1 MLSYTVLVGGTYHPA
16 PPILHGGAC
25 GKVHTMTHT
34 HGTHTAHGAYSVNAT
49 ARRTAQRRGKE
60 MTATAAAIFCAYCA
74 ARIAYQRT
82 GHNDKRAAAIAAAI
96 ENGDGAAYRKLTAR
110 DTTAASAEKGLYGIR
125 AAIGKA
131 AADYNRLRGIMDGAA
146 RTAAVYDALATDTS
160 GAALD
165 MFGAAYVAII
175 ERRGHARRA
184 RLDGDTF
191 RAACNAANKVMYAS
205 KARTAR
211 TAGAVETVT
220 TDADGA
226 EHIGYIAV
234 PKYWD
239 VYDALTLADLQ
250 ADIARIAAA
259 CKDRKAG
266 RVLRYLLGGL
276 SQAEI
281 ARRLGVSRAAITY
294 TMRDIR
300 RAYDAINGTTDGKRN
315 AE

>member
-1 MLSYTVLVGGTYHPA
+1 
-16 PPILHGGAC
+16 
-25 GKVHTMTHT
+25 MTHT
-34 HGTHTAHGAYSVNAT
+34 HSTHTAHGAYSVNAT
-49 ARRTAQRRGKE
+49 ARRTAQKRGKE
-60 MTATAAAIFCAYCA
+60 LTATAAALFTAYCA

-82 GHNDKRAAAIAAAI
+82 GHNDKRAAAISAAI
-96 ENGDGAAYRKLTAR
+96 ENNDGAAYRKLTAR
-110 DTTAASAEKGLYGIR
+110 DATAASAEKGLYGIR

-131 AADYNRLRGIMDGAA
+131 IADYNRLHGIMDSAE

-184 RLDGDTF
+184 RLDGETF

-220 TDADGA
+220 TDANGA
-226 EHIGYIAV
+226 EHIGYTAV

-239 VYDALTLADLQ
+239 VYDALELQEIRAYIADIVAVCHNRKAEQYIRLILRRDKKTETLE
-250 ADIARIAAA
+250 DIARIMGVSPRTVDYIAS
-259 CKDRKAG
+259 DVRKAADN
-266 RVLRYLLGGL
+266 VFC
-276 SQAEI
+276 
-281 ARRLGVSRAAITY
+281 T
-294 TMRDIR
+294 
-300 RAYDAINGTTDGKRN
+300 INGKRN

>member
-1 MLSYTVLVGGTYHPA
+1 
-16 PPILHGGAC
+16 
-25 GKVHTMTHT
+25 MTHT
-34 HGTHTAHGAYSVNAT
+34 TNGTKAAGAYSVQAT
-49 ARRTAQRRGKE
+49 ARRTAMRRGKE
-60 MTATAAAIFCAYCA
+60 MTATGAAIFTAYCA

-96 ENGDGAAYRKLTAR
+96 TNDDGAAYRNLTAH

-131 AADYNRLRGIMDGAA
+131 AADYNRLRGTVDGATV
-146 RTAAVYDALATDTS
+146 TAAVYDALNTDTS

-220 TDADGA
+220 TDANGA

-239 VYDALTLADLQ
+239 VYDALTLQDLQ
-250 ADIARIAAA
+250 ADVAQIAAA
-259 CKDRKAG
+259 CKDRKAA
-266 RVLRYLLGGL
+266 RVLRYLLGGV

-294 TMRDIR
+294 TVRDIR
-300 RAYDAINGTTDGKRN
+300 RAYDATHGTTDGKKS

>member
-1 MLSYTVLVGGTYHPA
+1 MKHTFDGTKA
-16 PPILHGGAC
+16 A
-25 GKVHTMTHT
+25 
-34 HGTHTAHGAYSVNAT
+34 GAYSVQAT
-49 ARRTAQRRGKE
+49 ARRTAMRRGKE
-60 MTATAAAIFCAYCA
+60 MTATGAAIFTAYCA

-96 ENGDGAAYRKLTAR
+96 TNDDGAAYRKLTAH

-131 AADYNRLRGIMDGAA
+131 AADYNRLLGQVDGA
-146 RTAAVYDALATDTS
+146 TVTTAVYDALNTDTS

-184 RLDGDTF
+184 RLYSDTF
-191 RAACNAANKVMYAS
+191 RAACNAANKVMYAA
-205 KARTAR
+205 KTKTAR

-220 TDADGA
+220 TDANGA

-239 VYDALTLADLQ
+239 VYDALELAD
-250 ADIARIAAA
+250 I
-259 CKDRKAG
+259 
-266 RVLRYLLGGL
+266 
-276 SQAEI
+276 QAEI
-281 ARRLGVSRAAITY
+281 AAVSAVCASPKAARYIVMRLRGMTQAEIAAEWRVSPQAVNATAAAVRAAYNRIHGT
-294 TMRDIR
+294 
-300 RAYDAINGTTDGKRN
+300 AYGTASARTREN
-315 AE
+315 